1 MTDTAFAD
9 ISSAFV
15 QAWQD
20 GGLDYPTAYEAR
32 DFTPPTDAPWCELKT
47 LPVTNQP
54 AALGDTAP
62 LEHVVLAQVDI
73 NRPKGQGAGPILAD
87 ADAVAALFKPGNVLT
102 YGGMNMHVDYCSRS
116 PIVRDGAYD
125 SLFLTI
131 KLRGW
136 QMRA

>member
-1 MTDTAFAD
+1 MTAFAD

-15 QAWQD
+15 KAWED

-32 DFTPPTDAPWCELKT
+32 DFTPPTDAPWCALKV
-47 LPVTNQP
+47 LPVTNQA

-87 ADAVAALFKPGNVLT
+87 ADAVAALFTPGSVLT
-102 YGGMNMHVDYCSRS
+102 YNGMNMHVEYCDRS
-116 PIVRDGAYD
+116 QIMRDGAYD
-125 SLFLTI
+125 VVSMTI

-136 QMRA
+136 QHRA